1 MAELS
6 LLPEDSDDAILV
18 GRLWIATDIEGP
30 RVVKVRGSSLV
41 DLSMLAPTMSDLCDL
56 PDPAAAVDS
65 FDGPELCLLDVALAG
80 GSLLAPCDLQAI
92 KASGVTFAISAIE
105 RVVEER
111 AQGDAEKALCLRDE
125 LADILGK
132 DIEGLR
138 PGTPDAD
145 RMKTALMAKGLWSQ
159 YLEVA
164 IGPDPE
170 IFTKAQPMSAVGVGA
185 AIGVRPDSRWN
196 NPEPE
201 IVLAVSSSGT
211 IVGATLGNDVNLR
224 DFEGRSAL
232 LLGTAKDNNAS
243 CAIGPFIRLFDE
255 RFTIEDVRDANVHL
269 SIRGSG
275 GFDYTGSCE
284 MSEISRTPEDLVS
297 AVFGEHHDYPDGFML
312 FLGTMCIPVEDRSE
326 RGMGFA
332 HREGDLVRIHSAR
345 LGTLENF
352 VTATNRAPRW
362 RFGARALMKSLSA
375 RRLL

>member
-18 GRLWIATDIEGP
+18 GRLWIGTEIEGP
-30 RVVKVRGSSLV
+30 RVVKVCGSSLV

-56 PDPAAAVDS
+56 PDPAAVVQS
-65 FDGPELCLLDVALAG
+65 FKGPELCSLEEALAC

-92 KASGVTFAISAIE
+92 KACGVTFAISAIE

-111 AQGDAEKALCLRDE
+111 AQGDAKKALNLRGD
-125 LADILGK
+125 LADALGTGI
-132 DIEGLR
+132 DGLK

-145 RMKTALMAKGLWSQ
+145 RLKSALIEKGVWSQ

-170 IFTKAQPMSAVGVGA
+170 IFTKAQPMSAVGCGA
-185 AIGVRPDSRWN
+185 AIGVRPDSKWN

-201 IVLAVSSSGT
+201 IVLAISSSGT
-211 IVGATLGNDVNLR
+211 IIGATLGNDVNLR

-243 CAIGPFIRLFDE
+243 CAIGPFIRLFDN
-255 RFTIEDVRDANVHL
+255 RFSIENIRSAIVDL
-269 SIRGSG
+269 SIKGSE
-275 GFDYTGSCE
+275 GFDYTGSCA
-284 MSEISRTPEDLVS
+284 MSDISRTPEALVS

-362 RFGARALMKSLSA
+362 QFGARALMKSLSA